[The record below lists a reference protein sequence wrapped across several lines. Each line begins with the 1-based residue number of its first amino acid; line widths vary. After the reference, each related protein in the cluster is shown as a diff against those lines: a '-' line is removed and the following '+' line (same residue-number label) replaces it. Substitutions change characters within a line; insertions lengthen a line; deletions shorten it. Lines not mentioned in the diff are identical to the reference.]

1 MALATSVKRILIS
14 QPKPEDLAK
23 SQYKILIDKY
33 KVELTFEKFFDVVGV
48 STREFRDMRI
58 ALLDYS
64 AVIMTSKLAVDNYFR
79 LAKEL
84 RITVPES
91 MKYFCISD
99 TIANYLQNYVQYRK
113 RKIFYGK
120 GTFLDLVDV
129 ITKHKEETYLF
140 PCAEDSSA
148 DYFKTLETS
157 KITFKKAVMYRSEVK
172 DLSAINIK
180 DFDMVAMF
188 SPIGVK
194 AFVENFQGA
203 NHENIFIAAFGT
215 TTQAA
220 LKSAKLRS
228 YIPAPTPEHPSMV
241 MAIDKFLSLTEEE
254 RAEWMKEI
262 DAQSKRRVKKTESEK
277 ASGKKKTATT
287 KKATTK
293 TATKASSKTTAT
305 KKTTTRKTTTT
316 KKTAETAETTK

>member
-148 DYFKTLETS
+148 DYFKTLEAS

-220 LKSAKLRS
+220 LKSAKLKS
-228 YIPAPTPEHPSMV
+228 YIPAPTPEHPS
-241 MAIDKFLSLTEEE
+241 
-254 RAEWMKEI
+254 
-262 DAQSKRRVKKTESEK
+262 K
-277 ASGKKKTATT
+277 ARTSH
-287 KKATTK
+287 
-293 TATKASSKTTAT
+293 
-305 KKTTTRKTTTT
+305 
-316 KKTAETAETTK
+316 